1 MNWELYEVWQEDEDG
16 HEQLIDTTNSL
27 KEARELAQKTLAD
40 ADGVVYIYRETEE
53 AHYRL
58 SPEPFKPS
66 QFGFDYAELRHAE
79 SITHAIRARGQA

>member
-40 ADGVVYIYRETEE
+40 ADGVVYIYRETEDGDQE
-53 AHYRL
+53 EIEQL
-58 SPEPFKPS
+58 TINTDGTIIS
-66 QFGFDYAELRHAE
+66 
-79 SITHAIRARGQA
+79 T